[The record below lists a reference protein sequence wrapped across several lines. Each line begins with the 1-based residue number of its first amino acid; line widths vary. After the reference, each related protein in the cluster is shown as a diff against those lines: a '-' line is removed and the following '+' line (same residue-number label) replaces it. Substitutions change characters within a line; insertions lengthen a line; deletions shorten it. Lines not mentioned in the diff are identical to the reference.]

1 MPSKLGVGD
10 SASSWFVSQD
20 STLIQAVF
28 VVKGFFGGGY
38 WSCLVAACGLDLRN
52 RWNEISVTSITCIQ
66 NSPRI
71 SECGDRIP
79 HKEQMKVTDVNI
91 EAQR

>member
-28 VVKGFFGGGY
+28 VVKGFFWWRVLELFG
-38 WSCLVAACGLDLRN
+38 SCMWFR
-52 RWNEISVTSITCIQ
+52 S
-66 NSPRI
+66 
-71 SECGDRIP
+71 SESM
-79 HKEQMKVTDVNI
+79 E
-91 EAQR
+91 